1 MINNQP
7 KGMIMHITAINELA
21 PRIIEL
27 HHLTPSTPRAHRL
40 AMISRHAPHA
50 SRMTRLR
57 ILTRI
62 DALLER

>member
-7 KGMIMHITAINELA
+7 KGMIMHINDIATTAT
-21 PRIIEL
+21 RIIEL
-27 HHLTPSTPRAHRL
+27 HHLTPSTTRAHRL

-62 DALLER
+62 EQLLER